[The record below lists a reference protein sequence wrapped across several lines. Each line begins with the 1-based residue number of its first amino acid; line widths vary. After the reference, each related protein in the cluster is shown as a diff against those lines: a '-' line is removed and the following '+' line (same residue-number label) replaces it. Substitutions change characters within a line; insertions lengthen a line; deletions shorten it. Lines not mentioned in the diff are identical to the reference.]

1 MRDCLRCP
9 CRLWLTGRDAIARG
23 NGGHSLSL
31 SHPGV
36 NVPGAT
42 VSLTLSGQQRYKGLL
57 LLAEVDGALVA
68 SWGAD
73 LPEGVQQHPHCKT
86 GLTHDTLH
94 VGGKLRDVVPFVV
107 PEGLAPGSEVVFKA
121 TVVRDYATWC
131 AAPADLLPMLAW
143 LLTRH
148 RLLRFAFEQKFV
160 VGSEEGAGAVPA
172 LDDTPV
178 GEIGDAGA
186 TVAQAAGKDGDAGSG
201 GGDAAPTVHIPTVRE
216 SEIAAF
222 TLRRRRLRILHA
234 AMMIFS
240 WLIAAPA
247 GAIAARSFKHLGAM
261 WFDAHRMFQG
271 AAVAATMF
279 GAAIALGI
287 LHPTLRN
294 MGPHGKLGTVVI
306 TLTCFQPL
314 NAVFRPGKTAGKTRA
329 AWKRL
334 HSFGG
339 WFTILCGAGNCVI
352 GAMLMGL
359 KEGDKVGSWYA
370 ALAIAAAVPL
380 VGLAVAR
387 SVVRRTALPFTF
399 GKSAKSTL

>member
-1 MRDCLRCP
+1 MIACVATAGCVWW
-9 CRLWLTGRDAIARG
+9 WLTARSAIARG
-23 NGGHSLSL
+23 NGRHSLSL

-42 VSLTLSGQQRYKGLL
+42 VSLTLSGQQQYKGLL
-57 LLAEVDGALVA
+57 LLAEVDGAVVT

-131 AAPADLLPMLAW
+131 AGMLLWPAPAC
-143 LLTRH
+143 LTCC
-148 RLLRFAFEQKFV
+148 LVLRFAFEQKFV
-160 VGSEEGAGAVPA
+160 VGSEEGAGKVPA
-172 LDDTPV
+172 LDDTPARDT
-178 GEIGDAGA
+178 GDAGDA
-186 TVAQAAGKDGDAGSG
+186 VTQAADND
-201 GGDAAPTVHIPTVRE
+201 GDAAPTDHIPTVRE

-247 GAIAARSFKHLGAM
+247 GAIAARSFKHLGAL
-261 WFDAHRMFQG
+261 WFDAHRLFQG
-271 AAVAATMF
+271 AAVGATLF

-306 TLTCFQPL
+306 SLTCFQPL

-334 HSFGG
+334 HSFCG
-339 WFTILCGAGNCVI
+339 WFTILCGAANCVI
-352 GAMLMGL
+352 GARLMGL
-359 KEGDKVGSWYA
+359 KEGDAVGSWYA

-380 VGLAVAR
+380 VGVAVAR

-399 GKSAKSTL
+399 GKSAKSSL